1 MIAAYSPNA
10 VFASLVNPLFIT
22 TLVSFCGVVV
32 PYSQIEPFWRYWC
45 VFPDFYLR
53 KYNLTS
59 TRRIYYLDPFNY
71 LMSSLLVF
79 TTWDVPVTCRES
91 ELAIFSPSA
100 GQTCGEYLSSY
111 QSSGL
116 GAGTQLLNP
125 GATADCRV
133 CQYRTGADYLRPLNL
148 AEKYY
153 GWRNAGIVALFSV
166 SSYLLVY
173 LMMKL
178 RTKSTKTAS

>member
-1 MIAAYSPNA
+1 
-10 VFASLVNPLFIT
+10 
-22 TLVSFCGVVV
+22 
-32 PYSQIEPFWRYWC
+32 
-45 VFPDFYLR
+45 
-53 KYNLTS
+53 
-59 TRRIYYLDPFNY
+59 
-71 LMSSLLVF
+71 MSSLLGF
-79 TTWDVPVTCRES
+79 TSWDTPVSCLES
-91 ELAIFSPSA
+91 ELAVFSPA
-100 GQTCGEYLSSY
+100 ANQTCQEYLSSY

-125 GATADCRV
+125 DATADCRV
-133 CQYRTGADYLRPLNL
+133 CQYRTGADYLRSLNL
-148 AEKYY
+148 AEEYY